1 MALDLGELSIVFSA
15 DDTDLTRK
23 LDKAGDG
30 VKGLF
35 DEVKKFEKTT
45 LDVTPTGADEVDK
58 AKRSAEQLGR
68 EIERTGD
75 KAGKV
80 KMPTQPREETAKWRE
95 EIRKTGD
102 DLGGKL
108 GKWASGGIKWAGITA
123 GTAAIGGLGT
133 ALTKGFGRLNSID
146 QATAK
151 LEALGNSGQDVENIM
166 DNALA
171 SVKGTAFGI
180 GEAAG
185 TAATMVA
192 SGVEPGKEL
201 ESVLTGVADSAA
213 IAGVGMDEMGLIW
226 GKVAAKGKLDG
237 ETMAQM
243 LERQI
248 PIYDILS
255 EKTGVASEDI
265 ADMVSEG
272 KISFETF
279 ADAMNDYVGGG
290 AVRMG
295 ETFSGAVDNMWAAA
309 GRLGEAFLAPAFGS
323 APEAI
328 GKITDGIDGLTEK
341 VKPAAKEWANSLQ
354 PHLAEFGRNIGP
366 QVNAAMSTLGDTL
379 GVVGPLIGELASAMG
394 NVPFPVYAGGIMAL
408 IANHK
413 GWNDTLEAGGGV
425 LKTFAGKIGDMAA
438 GELSLG
444 TAAMDGLKGAGEGL
458 LGFFGGPWG
467 LAIGVAAGAVTLLW
481 QEHQK
486 AKVAEEEHK
495 RAQEQLRDT
504 LDETTGAI
512 TDQTN
517 ELVKSQMQESGAL
530 DVARDLGLAHSLVAD
545 AALGNKSA
553 QQEVQ
558 AAIELSGQKALASS
572 DNWNKFKD
580 DFAAVGFTAEDV
592 WAAINGDSEKMGE
605 INRAVG
611 PDGTGFIKDMRA
623 IQKEIEGTTDGLD
636 TLSDAVFGTSKDLE
650 DLQAQELE
658 NKLNSLARQS
668 DATAGALELV
678 GDSIISIP
686 DEKTIHLSSLAP
698 EVAKD
703 LEELGIEIERM
714 PNGEVKLTFPDGV
727 AVTEMIRGIG
737 GEMQLLENGQV
748 RLEDNTPEVKARLE
762 ELGMTFVDPITGE
775 VMLKDNFAEI
785 LSKEV
790 ELEAAVVDPKTGN
803 VYVNDNIGEV
813 LASLDALGIEASMIP
828 SGHVRITDDTPQTR
842 SALSSLGI
850 ETTSLPGGHVAITD
864 TTPENMAALA
874 DLGITTQNLPPGW
887 VQIDDTSDTNI
898 SRLNSLGIK
907 TTTLPDGSVVIKDNA
922 NETAGKIRSVLDP
935 AKINTFSDHTINIVR
950 KITDIFTRENAHGN
964 IYAPDVKAFADG
976 GVDRAVNRRRRTAHE
991 PSHDAHIAPA
1001 GSYRVFAESETG
1013 GEAYIPLADNKRSR
1027 SARILNQVADRFG
1040 YRLQDKDSGEVQTF
1054 ANGGISG
1061 SVKSKLRFMDGTP
1074 YVFGGW
1080 SPAGVDCSGAVALVD
1095 NARRG
1100 VDLWGGGRFATGN
1113 QASELANRGWIRGRG
1128 HNGDF
1133 RTGFYNGGPG
1143 GGHTSVQ
1150 LPDGTHV
1157 ESGGNTG
1164 GGFTIGGKAGP
1175 LSGRNYTDW
1184 FFYPGSPAVGDAGL
1198 NYLDGLE
1205 GATPRVGG
1213 DSRIIGSGTTT
1224 QYTDSGSGTTTTERE
1239 LNGGNGTLIKDGSFL
1254 ELIAAIHSKQTGTQY
1269 DDDVVSWGQAI
1280 GLYSKVKEESQ
1291 EKTAKEVEKKL
1302 ESLDKS
1308 RDSLADKK
1316 LDLQEAKEDLRI
1328 KKMQRD
1334 ETYKK
1339 RDKDGKLTATSVQ
1352 KASADQTVSKAE
1364 RKVQELEQEIK
1375 DLEAEVAELSVYEDL
1390 PDPAAPSTS
1399 GNRYADAII
1408 REGKRRGISNR
1419 GIKIAL
1425 ATALVESDLKMYAN
1439 PVDPESMKY
1448 PHDAV
1453 GSDHDSVGLFQ
1464 QRNNGAWGTTADRMD
1479 PERSAGMFYDK
1490 LDDADY
1496 NTGDPGAHA
1505 QRVQASAFPGRYNE
1519 RMSEAEQLLTRYNG
1533 KITPMANGGILGGLR
1548 QAHINDGSSAV
1559 LWAEAGPEA
1568 YIPLSSD
1575 KKAQSLEIW
1584 AETGKRLGVDVL
1596 SLLNLIGS
1604 TIPNLMQGRLE
1615 MSTGATTSM
1624 SGLGL
1629 NLDAAS
1635 YRGQKQV
1642 QNAVGAV
1649 FNGPVQINDPK
1660 KYLQNQY
1667 DSAAKQL
1674 GTALRS
1680 VML

>member
-35 DEVKKFEKTT
+35 DEVKKFENTK

-75 KAGKV
+75 KANRV
-80 KMPTQPREETAKWRE
+80 KMPTQPREETSKWRE

-151 LEALGNSGQDVENIM
+151 LEALGNSGSDVENIM

-237 ETMAQM
+237 ETLAQM

-248 PIYDILS
+248 PIYDILA
-255 EKTGVASEDI
+255 EKTGNTSEEI

-279 ADAMNDYVGGG
+279 SDAMNDYVGGG

-295 ETFSGAVDNMWAAA
+295 QTFSGAVDNMWAAA

-341 VKPAAKEWANSLQ
+341 VKPAAQEWANNLA
-354 PHLAEFGRNIGP
+354 PHLESFGRNIGP

-394 NVPFPVYAGGIMAL
+394 NVPFPVYAGGIAAL
-408 IANHK
+408 ISNHK
-413 GWNDTLEAGGGV
+413 GWNDALEAGGGV
-425 LKTFAGKIGDMAA
+425 IGNFADSLLDMAT
-438 GELSLG
+438 GEVSLATG
-444 TAAMDGLKGAGEGL
+444 TMNGLKGAGEGL

-495 RAQEQLRDT
+495 AAQEALKDT

-512 TDQTN
+512 TAQTN
-517 ELVKSQMQESGAL
+517 ELVRNRFQESGVMDTATE
-530 DVARDLGLAHSLVAD
+530 LGLAHSLVAD

-553 QQEVQ
+553 QDEVQ
-558 AAIELSGQKALASS
+558 ASIEVAGRAAVEASDGWKKYKDQFEDAGISSRDVTKALMGDA
-572 DNWNKFKD
+572 DEMKRIVNT
-580 DFAAVGFTAEDV
+580 VEEDGSYLNQELLRV
-592 WAAINGDSEKMGE
+592 ERSVGDS
-605 INRAVG
+605 
-611 PDGTGFIKDMRA
+611 
-623 IQKEIEGTTDGLD
+623 TDGFKE
-636 TLSDAVFGTSKDLE
+636 LSDAVFGTSQDLKE
-650 DLQAQELE
+650 VQAQELE

-678 GDSIISIP
+678 GDSIIAIP

-703 LEELGIEIERM
+703 LEDLGIEIERM

-785 LSKEV
+785 LGKEV
-790 ELEAAVVDPKTGN
+790 ELEAAVVDPKTGS
-803 VYVNDNIGEV
+803 VYVNDNVGEV

-864 TTPENMAALA
+864 TTPENMAALS

-964 IYAPDVKAFADG
+964 IYTPDVKTFADG
-976 GVDRAVNRRRRTAHE
+976 GVDRAVNRRRRSSHE

-1054 ANGGISG
+1054 ADGGISG

-1074 YVFGGW
+1074 YIFGGW

-1100 VDLWGGGRFATGN
+1100 VDLWGGGRFYTGN
-1113 QASELANRGWIRGRG
+1113 QAYELERRGWIRGRG

-1133 RTGFYNGGPG
+1133 RTGFYNGGQG

-1175 LSGRNYTDW
+1175 LTGRNYTDW

-1213 DSRIIGSGTTT
+1213 DSRIIGSGTATR
-1224 QYTDSGSGTTTTERE
+1224 YADSGSGSTTERE

-1280 GLYSKVKEESQ
+1280 GLYSKEKEESQ

-1399 GNRYADAII
+1399 GNKYADAII

-1425 ATALVESDLKMYAN
+1425 ATALVESDMKMYAN

-1479 PERSAGMFYDK
+1479 PARSAGMFYDK

-1604 TIPNLMQGRLE
+1604 TIPNLMEGRLE
-1615 MSTGATTSM
+1615 FSTGATTSM

-1660 KYLQNQY
+1660 KYIQNQY

>member
-75 KAGKV
+75 KASRV
-80 KMPTQPREETAKWRE
+80 KMPTQPREETSKWRE

-133 ALTKGFGRLNSID
+133 ALTKGFGRLNNID

-151 LEALGNSGQDVENIM
+151 LEALGNSGSDVENIM

-237 ETMAQM
+237 ETLAQM

-248 PIYDILS
+248 PIYDILA
-255 EKTGVASEDI
+255 EKTGNTSEEI
-265 ADMVSEG
+265 ADMVSKG
-272 KISFETF
+272 QISFETF

-295 ETFSGAVDNMWAAA
+295 QTFSGAVDNMWAAA

-341 VKPAAKEWANSLQ
+341 VKPAAQEWANNLA
-354 PHLAEFGRNIGP
+354 PHLESFGRNIGP

-394 NVPFPVYAGGIMAL
+394 NVPFPVYAGGIAAL

-413 GWNDTLEAGGGV
+413 GWNDALEAGGGV
-425 LKTFAGKIGDMAA
+425 IGNFADSLLDMAT
-438 GELSLG
+438 GEVSLATG
-444 TAAMDGLKGAGEGL
+444 AMNGLKGAGEGL

-495 RAQEQLRDT
+495 AAQEALKDT

-512 TDQTN
+512 TAQTN
-517 ELVKSQMQESGAL
+517 ELVRNRFQESGVMDTATE
-530 DVARDLGLAHSLVAD
+530 LGLAHSLVAD

-553 QQEVQ
+553 QDEVQ
-558 AAIELSGQKALASS
+558 ASIEVAGRAAVEASDGWKKYKDQFKDAGISSQDVTKALMGDA
-572 DNWNKFKD
+572 DEMKRIVNT
-580 DFAAVGFTAEDV
+580 VEEDGSYLNQELLRV
-592 WAAINGDSEKMGE
+592 ERSVGDS
-605 INRAVG
+605 
-611 PDGTGFIKDMRA
+611 
-623 IQKEIEGTTDGLD
+623 TDGFKE
-636 TLSDAVFGTSKDLE
+636 LSDAVFGTSKDLK
-650 DLQAQELE
+650 DVQAQELE

-668 DATAGALELV
+668 DATAGALALV

-714 PNGEVKLTFPDGV
+714 SNGEVKLTFPDGV

-785 LSKEV
+785 LGKEV

-803 VYVNDNIGEV
+803 VHVNDNIGEV

-922 NETAGKIRSVLDP
+922 NETAGRIRSVLDP
-935 AKINTFSDHTINIVR
+935 SKINTFSDHTINIVR

-964 IYAPDVKAFADG
+964 IYAPDVKTFADG
-976 GVDRAVNRRRRTAHE
+976 GVDRAVNRRRRSSHE

-1074 YVFGGW
+1074 YIFGGW

-1100 VDLWGGGRFATGN
+1100 VDLWGGGRFYTGN
-1113 QASELANRGWIRGRG
+1113 QAYELERRGWIRGRG

-1133 RTGFYNGGPG
+1133 RTGFYNGGPA

-1175 LSGRNYTDW
+1175 LTGRNYTDW

-1224 QYTDSGSGTTTTERE
+1224 QYADSGSGTTTTERE

-1375 DLEAEVAELSVYEDL
+1375 DLEAEVAELSIYEDL

-1479 PERSAGMFYDK
+1479 PAKSAGMFYDK

-1575 KKAQSLEIW
+1575 KRAQSLEIW

-1604 TIPNLMQGRLE
+1604 TIPNLMEGRLE
-1615 MSTGATTSM
+1615 FSTGATTSL